1 MTEYTFI
8 GRDELALEFYLNY
21 LVTIYFQVLLL
32 FIGNI
37 LVLVIFIQKAD
48 ESCYLN
54 YVRLWKQDEG
64 SVIWLAEV

>member
-1 MTEYTFI
+1 MEYTFI
-8 GRDELALEFYLNY
+8 GRDELALKFYLNY

-54 YVRLWKQDEG
+54 YVRL
-64 SVIWLAEV
+64 